1 MIAIWYDLHIGKDC
15 LYDRDIAERRR
26 GKVGKTLSRTQTWQG
41 ANIFV
46 TLPRPSQLA
55 GAAQ

>member
-1 MIAIWYDLHIGKDC
+1 MIEIWCDLQIGKDG
-15 LYDRDIAERRR
+15 LHDRDIAERRK
-26 GKVGKTLSRTQTWQG
+26 GKVGKTLSRTLTWQG